1 MPKSEIKR
9 ASLISQE
16 GSGRSKIINLH
27 LVLIIVNNVSVG
39 GFSECEHMR
48 LQQAQFLSVVFVNMI
63 LEAQLGEI
71 KLSFVIDK
79 IKRPLQLSGCVT

>member
-1 MPKSEIKR
+1 
-9 ASLISQE
+9 
-16 GSGRSKIINLH
+16 
-27 LVLIIVNNVSVG
+27 
-39 GFSECEHMR
+39 MR

-79 IKRPLQLSGCVT
+79 RPLQLSGCVT